1 MARAI
6 EYNAGDFGRE
16 LDALM
21 SRENIRRIVEAG
33 SAAAVK
39 FEQEQTRAAGHVITG
54 QMKESISA
62 GPYHEDLNTAWQYV
76 YPGGTGD
83 HGQDLTVAAY
93 VINYGYGGKKT
104 KKTGDKFITGN
115 RKQLEDAVH
124 EAMAAEAD
132 RIRNE
137 IMR

>member
-1 MARAI
+1 MAKI

-16 LDALM
+16 LDQLM

-39 FEQEQTRAAGHVITG
+39 YEQAQTQAAGHVITG

-62 GPYHEDLNTAWQYV
+62 GPYHEDLNAAWQYV
-76 YPGGTGD
+76 YPGGEGD
-83 HGQDLTVAAY
+83 HGQDLTVVAY

-115 RKQLEDAVH
+115 RKQLEDVVH

>member
-1 MARAI
+1 MAKI
-6 EYNAGDFGRE
+6 EYSAGDFGKE

-39 FEQEQTRAAGHVITG
+39 FEQEQTQAAGHVVTG

-76 YPGGTGD
+76 YPGGEGD
-83 HGQDLTVAAY
+83 HGQDLTVVAY
-93 VINYGYGGKKT
+93 VINYGYGGKRT

-115 RKQLEDAVH
+115 RKQLEDVVH